1 MSNTKIS
8 NALSTHLKALP
19 SPPPIAYENA
29 GYTPTEGTAY
39 IAEHYLPAE
48 TSPVGLADS
57 DSNDFTGVYQVDVR
71 APLDDYKKEGNDI
84 ADAVLSHFKRGTVMT
99 YSGQS
104 VVVQSASRAQGR
116 RSGSWWFIPVSINWR
131 AFSGNA

>member
-1 MSNTKIS
+1 MSHTKIS
-8 NALSTHLKALP
+8 NALSEHLQALP
-19 SPPPIAYENA
+19 SAPPIAYENS
-29 GYTPTEGTAY
+29 GYSPTEGTAY

-57 DSNDFTGVYQVDVR
+57 DSNDFTGVYQIDVR
-71 APLDDYKKEGNDI
+71 TSLDDYKKEGNDI

-99 YSGQS
+99 FDGQS

-116 RSGSWWFIPVSINWR
+116 PSGSWWFIPVSINWR
-131 AFSGNA
+131 AFSGNV